1 MKYLRLV
8 TDKVELIVKSKL
20 PSKFGL
26 ILDGWTEN
34 SIHFCVLFA
43 CIPGTCDRLMLSFS
57 PLLDPKSQDAVSHY
71 DWIVSMLAVYE
82 KGPDNILFFCSDN
95 TNTMPALARLLRCP
109 FLGCN
114 SHRLALYVRQYL
126 DCNEDDES
134 HLINKVK
141 ALMKKLRAANK
152 AAALMMETHLK
163 AIVSNATRW
172 SSVYN
177 MIKRYNRIK
186 DVINN
191 QDRDLVPFLM
201 SPVENVELVDIE
213 TTLKDINDITIAL
226 QGGDVNLGDDVNLD
240 DARIFLDGVI
250 RLNIMKDQRYRI
262 NEDGDRVITHYG
274 ENDTKYLISGCSIA
288 PDAAFESG
296 IVKIL
301 RKQEANLSAAEK
313 NAVRLLLRAQ
323 NEPTLS
329 DVDTGN
335 YAWDLQNQ
343 AKRARVMESKYIDL
357 RFIPATSVVAER
369 AFSTSGLVYDEWRQA
384 MTPYHL
390 ECVLFL
396 KHNHQLWDVQTVAEV
411 YNE

>member
-1 MKYLRLV
+1 
-8 TDKVELIVKSKL
+8 
-20 PSKFGL
+20 
-26 ILDGWTEN
+26 
-34 SIHFCVLFA
+34 
-43 CIPGTCDRLMLSFS
+43 
-57 PLLDPKSQDAVSHY
+57 
-71 DWIVSMLAVYE
+71 
-82 KGPDNILFFCSDN
+82 
-95 TNTMPALARLLRCP
+95 
-109 FLGCN
+109 
-114 SHRLALYVRQYL
+114 
-126 DCNEDDES
+126 
-134 HLINKVK
+134 
-141 ALMKKLRAANK
+141 
-152 AAALMMETHLK
+152 
-163 AIVSNATRW
+163 
-172 SSVYN
+172 
-177 MIKRYNRIK
+177 
-186 DVINN
+186 
-191 QDRDLVPFLM
+191 M

-396 KHNHQLWDVQTVAEV
+396 KHNHQLWDAQTVAEV